1 MTPRLCQHE
10 HFMCCG
16 QVRVDALFFNTFKLP
31 KSSPAANIES
41 MKLLTHLALSSK
53 LIDYPEFPDICT
65 GVCFGNIES
74 RIETRI
80 LFNGSRR
87 MAFMVMM
94 LALH

>member
-1 MTPRLCQHE
+1 M
-10 HFMCCG
+10 CG

-41 MKLLTHLALSSK
+41 SMKLLTHLALSSK
-53 LIDYPEFPDICT
+53 LITQTFLISCT
-65 GVCFGNIES
+65 VVCFGNIEF